1 MAILIFNFR
10 NIKTIY
16 NMNKKIITDTLI
28 ELSANNRQ
36 TLKDFNRL
44 LFNLKRASRFTNCI
58 PIEDVHSD
66 DIDTLIRLKRNTNAQ
81 IMLLSMTIDAFEC
94 ANDNIHIILE
104 NDRKR
109 EEISQMRKKAALE
122 KATKTN

>member
-1 MAILIFNFR
+1 
-10 NIKTIY
+10 
-16 NMNKKIITDTLI
+16 MNKKIITDTLI

-81 IMLLSMTIDAFEC
+81 IMLLSMAIDAFEC